1 MGLRQAEGRIVGEGS
16 MTIRF
21 ALVGCGTIA
30 AKHVEAISR
39 IEGAAI
45 SAVCDRVADAARKL
59 GEGLGVPYFTSA
71 AAMAEAVDFDVFS
84 ILTPSGDHAVQ
95 VLDLARFGRH
105 FIIEKPMALRID
117 DADRMIAACD
127 EAGAKIFVVKQNR
140 YNPPVVALR
149 QAVDDGRLGKLV
161 MGTVRVRWARHQAY
175 YDQRPWRGTWAQ
187 DGGVLTNQAAHHIDM
202 LIWLMGEVES
212 VSAMTAT
219 RLANIEAEDTGVAIL
234 RFASGALGVIEATT
248 GARPKDLEGSLSL
261 MGEKGAVEIGGYFMN
276 ELKTWNFVDPV
287 PDDADIF
294 QRFGTTPKISAWNL
308 EQYLR
313 GAIAS
318 LREGRA
324 GLVDGLGGRR
334 SLELISAIYESA
346 ETGKTISLRFRPQSC
361 RLGMA

>member
-1 MGLRQAEGRIVGEGS
+1 

-39 IEGAAI
+39 LDGAEVA
-45 SAVCDRVADAARKL
+45 AVCDISSDAARAM
-59 GEGLGVPYFTSA
+59 GERLGVPFFTSP
-71 AAMAEAVDFDVFS
+71 AAMAEAVAFDVFS
-84 ILTPSGDHAVQ
+84 ILTPSGDHAAQ

-105 FIIEKPMALRID
+105 FVIEKPMALRID

-149 QAVDDGRLGKLV
+149 QALEAGRMGKLV

-202 LIWLMGEVES
+202 LIWMMGEVES
-212 VSAMTAT
+212 VSAMTTT

-234 RFASGALGVIEATT
+234 RFTSGALGIIEATT

-261 MGEKGAVEIGGYFMN
+261 MGEKGAVEIGGFFMN
-276 ELKTWNFVDPV
+276 QLKTWNFVDPI
-287 PDDADIF
+287 PEDAAVF
-294 QRFGTTPKISAWNL
+294 ERYGQTPTIPAWNL
-308 EQYLR
+308 GQYLS
-313 GAIAS
+313 GVIGS
-318 LREGRA
+318 LKEGRA

-346 ETGKTISLRFRPQSC
+346 ETGKTIPLRFRPQSC
-361 RLGMA
+361 RLGMAGR

>member
-1 MGLRQAEGRIVGEGS
+1 

-30 AKHVEAISR
+30 GKHVQALSR
-39 IEGAAI
+39 IDAAKI
-45 SAVCDRVADAARKL
+45 VAVCDAKPENARALGDSLGVPWFADAA
-59 GEGLGVPYFTSA
+59 S
-71 AAMAEAVDFDVFS
+71 MAEAVEFDVFT
-84 ILTPSGDHAVQ
+84 IMTPSGAHASQ

-105 FIIEKPMALRID
+105 FVIEKPMALRVD

-140 YNPPVVALR
+140 YNPPVVATREALD
-149 QAVDDGRLGKLV
+149 AGRFGKLV

-202 LIWLMGEVES
+202 LIWMMGEVES

-219 RLANIEAEDTGVAIL
+219 RLADIEAEDTGVAIL

-248 GARPKDLEGSLSL
+248 GARPKDLEGSFSL
-261 MGEKGAVEIGGYFMN
+261 LGEKGAVEIGGFFTN
-276 ELKTWNFVDPV
+276 ELKVWNFADPH

-294 QRFGTTPKISAWNL
+294 ARAGTTPSVPAWNL

-313 GAIAS
+313 GVILA

-334 SLELISAIYESA
+334 SLELINAIYESA
-346 ETGKTISLRFRPQSC
+346 ETGRTIPLRFRPKLC
-361 RLGMA
+361 RLGIDA